1 MKCGVVDIGSNTVQL
16 TVYHYEGDVF
26 RPLLNR
32 WETVGLAGY
41 VEKGALTEDGVRSA
55 CRVLKDFKTLLEDLE
70 VPELHAFATASLRG
84 ISNSEQVLKAI
95 QSRTGVGVELLSG
108 ETEAK
113 YSFRGAT
120 WGVPSPAGLMTDIGG
135 GSTELVGYENGGIT
149 SSVSLPMGVVS
160 LFNKYVSGV
169 LPTQTE
175 QGSIRAH
182 AAALL
187 DGQALTRCET
197 LLGVGGSV
205 RAVVRLCNTL
215 SGAEP
220 ENKVVPLYQ
229 VDSLYDKLAKGDKD
243 ALRLIL
249 RAVPDRVHTVMPGL
263 ILARE
268 ILVRCGA
275 GSLAMSATGV
285 REGYLLSRVMNR

>member
-16 TVYHYEGDVF
+16 TVYHYEGDGF

-41 VEKGALTEDGVRSA
+41 AENGALTEEGVRTA
-55 CRVLKDFKTLLEDLE
+55 CRVLKDFQTLLEDLE

-84 ISNSEQVLKAI
+84 ISNTEQVVEDIRA
-95 QSRTGVGVELLSG
+95 RTGIGVEILSG
-108 ETEAK
+108 ETEAE

-135 GSTELVGYENGGIT
+135 GSTELVGYENGAIT
-149 SSVSLPMGVVS
+149 STVSLPMGVVS

-169 LPTQTE
+169 LPTQAE

-220 ENKVVPLYQ
+220 ENRVVPLCE
-229 VDSLYDKLAKGDKD
+229 VDSLYDRLAKGDKG
-243 ALRLIL
+243 ALKLIL
-249 RAVPDRVHTVMPGL
+249 RAVPDRVHTVTPGL
-263 ILARE
+263 ILVRE
-268 ILVRCGA
+268 IFSRCGA

-285 REGYLLSRVMNR
+285 REGYLLSQVMKK